1 MKGYLGSTYDLANSL
16 SKDLLNNPD
25 FYELKFT
32 PVYEYEKEL
41 GLTTETKLT
50 LLQNVVTYL
59 KQRNI
64 NVTFTDRIYD
74 DEKTWERNEGENW
87 RYLPVAELQGNNIC
101 INPRNIDFLSI
112 YLSIGHIYGHLVQ
125 RMEYEKY
132 KPITDFLEYP
142 KPLDLNLIL
151 SEYRNKFG
159 GNYKDDFLKFEIEAF
174 QYAKYAFIK
183 AGNQF
188 NGLMD
193 YAMNVYIETDF
204 NELWRWVTVS
214 NQKSGPGF
222 MDEFQK
228 LWYNNR
234 GKYNAISPKEVE
246 VNVVPDPNGS
256 LIVVRSNLKNGA
268 AKISEVPGI
277 QFLNN

>member
-32 PVYEYEKEL
+32 PVYEYENEL
-41 GLTTETKLT
+41 GLTTESKLT

-59 KQRNI
+59 KERNI

-101 INPRNIDFLSI
+101 INPRNVDFLSI

-125 RMEYEKY
+125 RMEYERY
-132 KPITDFLEYP
+132 KPITDFLEFE
-142 KPLDLNLIL
+142 KPLVLDKIL
-151 SEYRNKFG
+151 AEYRKKYG
-159 GNYKDDFLKFEIEAF
+159 RNYKEDFLEFEIEAF

-183 AGNQF
+183 AGNEF

-234 GKYNAISPKEVE
+234 GKYTAILPKEVE

-256 LIVVRSNLKNGA
+256 LIVVRDN
-268 AKISEVPGI
+268 
-277 QFLNN
+277 F

>member
-1 MKGYLGSTYDLANSL
+1 MKGYLGSTYDLASPL
-16 SKDLLNNPD
+16 SKDLLNNPY
-25 FYELKFT
+25 FYEIKFT
-32 PVYEYEKEL
+32 PVYVYEKEL
-41 GLTTETKLT
+41 GLSIEDKLK
-50 LLQNVVTYL
+50 LLQNVITYL
-59 KQRNI
+59 KERNI
-64 NVTFTDRIYD
+64 NVTFTDRVYD
-74 DEKTWERNEGENW
+74 DEKSWERQEGENW

-125 RMEYEKY
+125 RMDHEKY
-132 KPITDFLEYP
+132 KPITDFLDYP
-142 KPLDLNLIL
+142 KPLDLNLVL
-151 SEYRNKFG
+151 SEYRMKFG

-183 AGNQF
+183 AGNEF
-188 NGLMD
+188 NELMD

-214 NQKSGPGF
+214 NQKSGPSF

-234 GKYNAISPKEVE
+234 GKYTVISPKEVE
-246 VNVVPDPNGS
+246 VNVVADPEGS
-256 LIVVRSNLKNGA
+256 LIVVRGN
-268 AKISEVPGI
+268 
-277 QFLNN
+277 F